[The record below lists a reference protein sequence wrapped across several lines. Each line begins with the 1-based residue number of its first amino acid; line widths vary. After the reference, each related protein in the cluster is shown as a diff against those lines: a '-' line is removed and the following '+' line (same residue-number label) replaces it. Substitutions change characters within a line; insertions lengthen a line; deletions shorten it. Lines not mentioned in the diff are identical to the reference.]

1 MTEAV
6 WTTVFQGP
14 PGTVDVLRA
23 RLGAEGIETFVPDE
37 LTKMVDPFMA
47 GPDPFGRTLQVPAAD
62 AARAAAV
69 LADHPTVGARGAGEA
84 GEEDEA
90 GTGHEADAADG
101 VPDPL
106 DAQAMRTILLAVLL
120 VTAPLAL
127 LSGAAYLWAC
137 RKQGR
142 RARLH
147 GAVLLALGLSVVLVG
162 AAAVHVLTPEREAWR
177 RVRDLPVPS
186 VPHHLGR

>member
-14 PGTVDVLRA
+14 PGLVEVLRA

-37 LTKMVDPFMA
+37 LTKQVEPFMA

-62 AARAAAV
+62 AARAAAI

-84 GEEDEA
+84 GEEDEG
-90 GTGHEADAADG
+90 GTGDEADAAGD

-120 VTAPLAL
+120 
-127 LSGAAYLWAC
+127 
-137 RKQGR
+137 
-142 RARLH
+142 
-147 GAVLLALGLSVVLVG
+147 ALGLSVVLVV
-162 AAAVHVLTPEREAWR
+162 AAAAHFLAPEREAER
-177 RVRDLPVPS
+177 GVRDLPVPS
-186 VPHHLGR
+186 VPHHLFGR